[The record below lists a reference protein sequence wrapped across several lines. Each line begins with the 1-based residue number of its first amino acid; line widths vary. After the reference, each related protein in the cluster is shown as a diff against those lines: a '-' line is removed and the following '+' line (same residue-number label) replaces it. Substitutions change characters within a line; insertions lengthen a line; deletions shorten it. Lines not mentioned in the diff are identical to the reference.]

1 MKLVEKKC
9 PNCSGQLK
17 FDEND
22 KSCKCEYCKSEFEIE
37 RNMTQADFL
46 NQFDLKPLKRISIFI
61 YITFLIIF
69 FIIAFFIITITT
81 QIFKGN
87 TTNKDNNIF
96 NIDKMFNSEEKIVK
110 NISELSSFDIKGIE
124 TSSKLLIGQTA
135 EGVNDLKY
143 SFKLN
148 GNINIEKTYLAYKD
162 GSNYVI
168 TICKARY
175 QNFFNQ
181 DSIFTVFIPVVFQDV
196 KSNSVSSVYSGE
208 VSAPEFYLNDE
219 KTTFVH
225 AYSSFEEA
233 YDNVVKPLENDYK
246 ISEK

>member
-17 FDEND
+17 FNEND

-61 YITFLIIF
+61 YIAFLIIF
-69 FIIAFFIITITT
+69 LLALVFIIA
-81 QIFKGN
+81 IF
-87 TTNKDNNIF
+87 TSIFKDNNLNNFNNSSIDEMF
-96 NIDKMFNSEEKIVK
+96 NNNEKLLKNID
-110 NISELSSFDIKGIE
+110 ELSSFDIKGIE

-148 GNINIEKTYLAYKD
+148 GNINIEKKYLAYKD

-168 TICKARY
+168 IICKARY

-181 DSIFTVFIPVVFQDV
+181 DSVFTVYIPVVFQDV

-225 AYSSFEEA
+225 AYSSFDEA
-233 YDNVVKPLENDYK
+233 YSNVVKPLENDYK

>member
-17 FDEND
+17 FNEND

-37 RNMTQADFL
+37 RNMSQTDFL
-46 NQFDLKPLKRISIFI
+46 NQFDLKPLKRMSIFI

-69 FIIAFFIITITT
+69 LLTAAFILTIFTS
-81 QIFKGN
+81 IFKSN
-87 TTNKDNNIF
+87 TIDTNIKDNF
-96 NIDKMFNSEEKIVK
+96 NNNTKIVK
-110 NISELSSFDIKGIE
+110 NIDELSNFDIKGIE

-135 EGVNDLKY
+135 EGVNDLNY

-148 GNINIEKTYLAYKD
+148 GNINIEKTYLAFKN

-181 DSIFTVFIPVVFQDV
+181 DSVFTVYIPVVFQDV
-196 KSNSVSSVYSGE
+196 KSNSISSTYNGE

-225 AYSSFEEA
+225 AYSSFDEA
-233 YDNVVKPLENDYK
+233 YNNVVKPLKTDYK